1 MNIIHCSFL
10 RVAAIHELPLL
21 MIHIAVPIYMRY
33 NITSRGVE
41 ARQCRAPTGVPHV
54 NENRYKSIFC
64 NIMSFTITDL
74 EQLQSEHPE
83 WQMELVE
90 GKIIVSPP
98 SDYESEEI
106 GARLS
111 TFLNIWVMPRKLGRV
126 TGSGAGF
133 ILPNIEEDDLEKRN
147 LRSPDVSFVR
157 ADRLKKT
164 KRDFVE
170 LVPDLMVEIKS
181 KSDRIKPLEEKIQLF
196 LQLGSIVG
204 ILIDPDKLTVTVY
217 RINQA
222 PVVLQNG
229 DTLTLPD
236 LLPGW
241 ELAILELWPPEFE

>member
-1 MNIIHCSFL
+1 
-10 RVAAIHELPLL
+10 
-21 MIHIAVPIYMRY
+21 
-33 NITSRGVE
+33 
-41 ARQCRAPTGVPHV
+41 
-54 NENRYKSIFC
+54 
-64 NIMSFTITDL
+64 MSLTITYL

-106 GARLS
+106 GTRLI
-111 TFLNIWVMPRKLGRV
+111 TFLNNWVMSRRLGRI
-126 TGSGAGF
+126 TGSSAGF
-133 ILPNIEEDDLEKRN
+133 IILSIEEADSEKRN
-147 LRSPDVSFVR
+147 LRAPDVSFVR

-196 LQLGSIVG
+196 LQLGSVVG

-217 RINQA
+217 RLNQA

-241 ELAILELWPPEFE
+241 ELAVSELWPPEFE